1 MNKILLS
8 SSLVLLVGLG
18 FTACSSD
25 PQPKPDEKPIAIS
38 ECVIDQADAPK
49 WACGIINGYDDMFT
63 ATGTAKMSKAGAGFS
78 RKNAMAD
85 GRSNLAHQIEVE
97 VKAKI
102 TQFAAT
108 TGIGEDET
116 VDSAITQVSK
126 QVAKVT
132 LNGSKQL
139 AYWQHPKNSDIY
151 VLMGVSKEGVNN
163 AANQN
168 VHSSLGNQN
177 ALWQKFQ
184 AENALKGLEEDT
196 KDK

>member
-1 MNKILLS
+1 MNKIILS
-8 SSLVLLVGLG
+8 STLAAVLALS
-18 FTACSSD
+18 FTGCGGD
-25 PQPKPDEKPIAIS
+25 EPKPEEKPVAIA
-38 ECVIDQADAPK
+38 ECTIDHADAPK
-49 WACGIINGYDDMFT
+49 WACGIVTGYDDMYT

-102 TQFAAT
+102 EQYAGS
-108 TGIGEDET
+108 TGIGADET
-116 VDSAITQVSK
+116 VDTATTQVAK

-151 VLMGVSKEGVNN
+151 VLMGVTKDSVNQSTN
-163 AANQN
+163 KA

>member
-1 MNKILLS
+1 MNKILVS
-8 SSLVLLVGLG
+8 STLAALLALTFSG
-18 FTACSSD
+18 CSGE
-25 PQPKPDEKPIAIS
+25 PEPEEKPIAIS
-38 ECVIDQADAPK
+38 ECTIDKADAPK
-49 WACGIINGYDDMFT
+49 WACGIVTGYDDMYT

-102 TQFAAT
+102 EQFAAT
-108 TGIGEDET
+108 TGIGANET
-116 VDSAITQVSK
+116 VDTATTQVSK

-132 LNGSKQL
+132 LTGSKQL
-139 AYWQHPKNSDIY
+139 AYWQHPENNDIY
-151 VLMGVSKEGVNN
+151 VLMGVTQDSVNN
-163 AANQN
+163 AATET
-168 VHSSLGNQN
+168 VRSSMGNQN

>member
-8 SSLVLLVGLG
+8 SSLLLLVGLG
-18 FTACSSD
+18 FTACSGD
-25 PQPKPDEKPIAIS
+25 PEPEKLETIK
-38 ECVIDQADAPK
+38 ECVIDLEEAPV
-49 WACGIINGYDDMFT
+49 WACGIVSGHNDMYT
-63 ATGTAKMSKAGAGFS
+63 STGSAKMSKAGAGFS

-85 GRSNLAHQIEVE
+85 GRSNLAHQVQVE
-97 VKAKI
+97 IKAKI

-108 TGIGEDET
+108 TGIGASET

-163 AANQN
+163 TANQV

>member
-1 MNKILLS
+1 MNKILIS
-8 SSLVLLVGLG
+8 SALAALIALN
-18 FTACSSD
+18 FTGCGGD
-25 PQPKPDEKPIAIS
+25 EPKPEEKPIAIS
-38 ECVIDQADAPK
+38 ECTIDHADAPK
-49 WACGIINGYDDMFT
+49 WACGIVNGYDDMLT

-97 VKAKI
+97 VKAKVE
-102 TQFAAT
+102 QYAAT
-108 TGIGEDET
+108 TGIGANET
-116 VDSAITQVSK
+116 VDTATTQVAK

-139 AYWQHPKNSDIY
+139 AYWQHPENNDIY
-151 VLMGVSKEGVNN
+151 VLMGVTKDSI
-163 AANQN
+163 NQATDEK

-184 AENALKGLEEDT
+184 AENALKGLDEDT

>member
-8 SSLVLLVGLG
+8 SSVAVLISLAMTGCG
-18 FTACSSD
+18 GD
-25 PQPKPDEKPIAIS
+25 EPKPDAKPIAIS
-38 ECVIDQADAPK
+38 ECVIDKADAPK
-49 WACGIINGYDDMFT
+49 WACGIVNGYDEMYT

-85 GRSNLAHQIEVE
+85 GRSNLAQQIETE
-97 VKAKI
+97 VKDKI
-102 TQFAAT
+102 ERFART
-108 TGIGEDET
+108 TGIGASET
-116 VDSAITQVSK
+116 VDTATTQVSK

-139 AYWQHPKNSDIY
+139 AYWQHPDNDDIY
-151 VLMGVSKEGVNN
+151 VLMGVSKESVNN
-163 AANQN
+163 AATET

-177 ALWQKFQ
+177 ALWQQFQ
-184 AENALKGLEEDT
+184 AQEALKGLDEDT

>member
-8 SSLVLLVGLG
+8 SSLLLLVSLG

-25 PQPKPDEKPIAIS
+25 PEPEKPMPIK
-38 ECVIDQADAPK
+38 ECVIDLEEAPV
-49 WACGIINGYDDMFT
+49 WACGIVNGYEDMYT
-63 ATGTAKMSKAGAGFS
+63 ATGTAKMSKAGAGFT

-85 GRSNLAHQIEVE
+85 GRANLAQQIQVE
-97 VKAKI
+97 VKSKI

-108 TGIGEDET
+108 TGIGKDES

-139 AYWQHPKNSDIY
+139 AYWQHPKNNDIY
-151 VLMGVSKEGVNN
+151 VLMGVSKDSVNS
-163 AANQN
+163 AADQK

-184 AENALKGLEEDT
+184 AENALKGLDEDT

>member
-25 PQPKPDEKPIAIS
+25 PQPKPEKPIAIA
-38 ECVIDQADAPK
+38 ECVIDQADAPT
-49 WACGIINGYDDMFT
+49 WACGMINGYDEMYT
-63 ATGTAKMSKAGAGFS
+63 STGTAKMSKAGAGFS

-85 GRSNLAHQIEVE
+85 GRSNLAQQIEVE

-102 TQFAAT
+102 TQYAAT
-108 TGIGEDET
+108 TGIGDDET

-132 LNGSKQL
+132 MSGSKQL

-151 VLMGVSKEGVNN
+151 VLMGVTKDGVNN
-163 AANQN
+163 AANQK
-168 VHSSLGNQN
+168 VRSSLGNQN

-184 AENALKGLEEDT
+184 AKDALKGLEEDT
-196 KDK
+196 QDK

>member
-1 MNKILLS
+1 MNKILIS
-8 SSLVLLVGLG
+8 STLAALLALT
-18 FTACSSD
+18 FTGCSGE
-25 PQPKPDEKPIAIS
+25 PEPGEKPIAIT
-38 ECVIDQADAPK
+38 ECTIDNSDAPK
-49 WACGIINGYDDMFT
+49 WACGIVGGYDDMYT

-85 GRSNLAHQIEVE
+85 GRSNLSHQIEVE

-102 TQFAAT
+102 EQYAGT
-108 TGIGEDET
+108 TGIGANET
-116 VDSAITQVSK
+116 VDAATTQVSK

-139 AYWQHPKNSDIY
+139 AYWQHPQNSDIY
-151 VLMGVSKEGVNN
+151 VLMGVTKDSVNQATN
-163 AANQN
+163 EK

>member
-8 SSLVLLVGLG
+8 TSLLLLVGLG
-18 FTACSSD
+18 FTACSGD
-25 PQPKPDEKPIAIS
+25 PEPEKPEMIK
-38 ECVIDQADAPK
+38 ECVIDLEEAPV
-49 WACGIINGYDDMFT
+49 WACGIVNGYDDMYT
-63 ATGTAKMSKAGAGFS
+63 STGSAKMSKAGAGFS

-85 GRSNLAHQIEVE
+85 GRSNLAHQVQVE
-97 VKAKI
+97 IKAKI

-108 TGIGEDET
+108 TGIGDSET

-139 AYWQHPKNSDIY
+139 AYWQHPKNNDIY

-163 AANQN
+163 TANQV

>member
-1 MNKILLS
+1 MNKILVS
-8 SSLVLLVGLG
+8 STLAALLALT
-18 FTACSSD
+18 FTGCSGE
-25 PQPKPDEKPIAIS
+25 PEPEEKPVAIT
-38 ECVIDQADAPK
+38 ECSIDKADAPK
-49 WACGIINGYDDMFT
+49 WACGIVNGYDEMYT

-85 GRSNLAHQIEVE
+85 GRSNLSHQIEVE

-102 TQFAAT
+102 EQFVAT
-108 TGIGEDET
+108 TGIGANET
-116 VDSAITQVSK
+116 VDTATTQVSK

-132 LNGSKQL
+132 LSGSKQL
-139 AYWQHPKNSDIY
+139 AYWQHPDNSDIY
-151 VLMGVSKEGVNN
+151 VLMGVTKDSVNN
-163 AANQN
+163 AATET
-168 VHSSLGNQN
+168 VHSSMGNQN